1 MTSAALA
8 PGTLVF
14 ERLRVVRVLGVGGMG
29 AVYEVEHEYTRHRRA
44 LKLLHPRLAADRAL
58 VERFLRESSAAGRIG
73 NPHIV
78 ETYDA
83 GLAPDGAPYLVM
95 ELLEGEP
102 LSALL
107 ERQRPLPVPLAC
119 ALLCQVCEAVEA
131 AHRVGIVHRDLKPD
145 NLFIT
150 RGADGAPFVKVVDFG
165 ISRFDP
171 ERTGALELTSTGVMM
186 GTPRYMAPEQLRSAK
201 EVDARADVYALGVI
215 LYECLAGR
223 PPYDGATFA
232 DLAHQVLSGNAQP
245 LAAVRPDVPPALAAT
260 VMRAMAASIEQRCSS
275 ARELWMSVA
284 PFAAATPVRAAPPNG
299 GKSLATPAPVAPA
312 QVATPLPPDAKALTP
327 AVPAGGAAKRLVTLP
342 RVLLAGLVLTL
353 AMFGLLA
360 GPDLIDELVDL
371 LEPSP
376 ALDGRPPTHAEF
388 ERELQAELEL
398 LGVSPDGGALDLDLP
413 PPPGLPPGPVKPLT
427 EEEYLRQLDFDRYFA
442 ELDAGPAP

>member
-1 MTSAALA
+1 MTNASLA
-8 PGTLVF
+8 PGTLVL

-44 LKLLHPRLAADRAL
+44 LKLLHPKLATDRAL

-83 GLAPDGAPYLVM
+83 GLAPDGSPYLVM
-95 ELLEGEP
+95 ELLDGEP

-107 ERQRPLPVPLAC
+107 ERERQLPVPLAC
-119 ALLCQVCEAVEA
+119 ALLSQVCEAVEA

-150 RGADGAPFVKVVDFG
+150 RGPAGAPFVKVVDFG

-223 PPYDGATFA
+223 TPYDGATFA
-232 DLAHQVLSGNAQP
+232 ELAHQVLGGNAQP
-245 LAAVRPDVPPALAAT
+245 LGEVRPDLPPVLAAT
-260 VMRAMAASIEQRCSS
+260 VMRAMAASIDQRCSS
-275 ARELWMSVA
+275 ARELWMSLA
-284 PFAAATPVRAAPPNG
+284 PFAGATPVPTSPTSG
-299 GKSLATPAPVAPA
+299 GKALATPMPVAG
-312 QVATPLPPDAKALTP
+312 QVATPPGVKELPP
-327 AVPAGGAAKRLVTLP
+327 AVLPVGGAPKRRVTAA
-342 RVLLAGLVLTL
+342 RVLLAGLMLTL
-353 AMFGLLA
+353 AVVGFVT

-371 LEPSP
+371 LDPPSA
-376 ALDGRPPTHAEF
+376 ALDAVQPTRTDVDLAF
-388 ERELQAELEL
+388 ERELEL
-398 LGVSPDGGALDLDLP
+398 LGVSPDGG
-413 PPPGLPPGPVKPLT
+413 LT

-442 ELDAGPAP
+442 ALDGGVAP